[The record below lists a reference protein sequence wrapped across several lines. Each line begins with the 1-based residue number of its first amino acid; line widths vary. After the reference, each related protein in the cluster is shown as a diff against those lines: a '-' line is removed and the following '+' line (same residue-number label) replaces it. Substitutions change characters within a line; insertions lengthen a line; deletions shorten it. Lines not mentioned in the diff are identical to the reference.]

1 MKGTIKS
8 LLVVSLLVSIFTY
21 FSGTNVSAATK
32 VNKTLYVN
40 VDVANIRSGASTG
53 YKVVTQ
59 LKNGAKVVAFEQ
71 FINSRNELWYRITLP
86 DNRTGWIASWLV
98 KTTAPS
104 KILLTAPLVSQLPE
118 LPRGCEVTSLA
129 MLLNYAGV
137 EADKMTLAKQVKK
150 DPTPYRKVDG
160 KVYFGNPNVGFVG
173 DMYDKSKPGYGVYQK
188 PIDTLTRQYLGNR
201 VVNLTGRPFTSVT
214 NQLDKKKPVWV
225 IANTWFTKL
234 PSSQF
239 QTFYTEQGPV
249 KITYREHS
257 VLVTGYDSQYIYF
270 NDPLTNEKNRK
281 INRTNFVAAWE
292 QMGKQ
297 AISYN

>member
-1 MKGTIKS
+1 MKKILKGS
-8 LLVVSLLVSIFTY
+8 LVICLLLSLMSY
-21 FSGTNVSAATK
+21 FSIIPVSAATK
-32 VNKTLYVN
+32 INKTLYVN
-40 VDVANIRSGASTG
+40 VDVANIRSGASTD
-53 YKVVTQ
+53 YKVISQ
-59 LKNGAKVVAFEQ
+59 LKNGAKIIAFEQ
-71 FINSRNELWYRITLP
+71 YQNSRKELWYRITLP
-86 DNRTGWIASWLV
+86 DNRKGWVASWIV
-98 KTTAPS
+98 KTSKPG
-104 KILLTAPLVSQLPE
+104 KILLDAPLISQLPE

-129 MLLNYAGV
+129 MLLNYSGKKT
-137 EADKMTLAKQVKK
+137 DKMTLAKQVAK

-160 KVYFGNPNVGFVG
+160 KVYFGNPNIGFVG
-173 DMYDKSKPGYGVYQK
+173 NMYDKSKPGYGVYHK
-188 PIDTLTRQYLGNR
+188 PIENLAKQYLGSR
-201 VVNLTGRPFTSVT
+201 VINLTGTPFTNVT

-239 QTFYTEQGPV
+239 QYFHTKQGPV

-270 NDPLTNEKNRK
+270 NDPLTSEKNRK